1 MSQSWCCGQHPRSK
15 VHWTDQVAPLG
26 AGRAQAVAA
35 ERVTSGISQ
44 PQLVQ
49 RQAGHAVGAAGEQAY
64 GEGRRVARAVGQD
77 DLTVEPAGRPILPA
91 PLVRPPLTKLTSNG
105 SAVLAGPT
113 LPRSRRPGEGFSR
126 WSRVFQATAA
136 NCRCRGAPSAR
147 GLNPRGATIQRRAR
161 SSHQRCDPLLLMAG
175 LAWLTGGWQR
185 LARSS
190 TCGAP
195 ACRRIV
201 LITRPFV
208 ILRMASRPIGLTAQ
222 SWARRL
228 TTILPAPTPAEAI
241 ETTRIQRVAGLTGA
255 RTAVVTT
262 RPCRAP
268 HHPISDVGR
277 IGGGQVPMPG
287 EVALAHHG
295 VRFLDERPEC
305 RRHGLAALRQPL
317 EEGITRI
324 QFRGHDRSGSA
335 GHTTPYTSCRSRLAP
350 QFSLP

>member
-1 MSQSWCCGQHPRSK
+1 

-35 ERVTSGISQ
+35 ERVTSGLSQ

-49 RQAGHAVGAAGEQAY
+49 RQAGHAAGAAGEQAY

-77 DLTVEPAGRPILPA
+77 DLTVEPAGRPILHYTETSA
-91 PLVRPPLTKLTSNG
+91 ELASALRPPP
-105 SAVLAGPT
+105 A
-113 LPRSRRPGEGFSR
+113 
-126 WSRVFQATAA
+126 
-136 NCRCRGAPSAR
+136 
-147 GLNPRGATIQRRAR
+147 
-161 SSHQRCDPLLLMAG
+161 DAG

-208 ILRMASRPIGLTAQ
+208 ILRTASRPIGVTAQ

-228 TTILPAPTPAEAI
+228 TTLLPAMTLAEAL
-241 ETTRIQRVAGLTGA
+241 ETTRIHRVAGLTGA
-255 RTAVVTT
+255 RTAWVTT

-268 HHPISDVGR
+268 HHTLSDVGL
-277 IGGGQVPMPG
+277 IGGGHVPMPG
-287 EVALAHHG
+287 DVSLAHHG
-295 VRFLDERPEC
+295 VLFLDERPEC
-305 RRHGLAALRQPL
+305 RRHVLEVLRQPL
-317 EEGITRI
+317 EDGVIYRQSRGRPRPRRAGRI
-324 QFRGHDRSGSA
+324 SGT
-335 GHTTPYTSCRSRLAP
+335 GCTVL
-350 QFSLP
+350 